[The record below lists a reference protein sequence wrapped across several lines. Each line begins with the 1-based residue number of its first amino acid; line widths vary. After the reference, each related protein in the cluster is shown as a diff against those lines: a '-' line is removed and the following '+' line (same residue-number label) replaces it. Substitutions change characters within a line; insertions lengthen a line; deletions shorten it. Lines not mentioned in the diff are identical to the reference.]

1 MHDYYCVMQKL
12 LYQAADPHNVAY
24 LRYYIASMP
33 GKIPDLINQ
42 YIEANKKTIENYSF
56 AAVHQMIVSI
66 LQKECASE
74 KAKKNFKKQMHF
86 STKLCNNFAET
97 YDFGCSSKSRK
108 EVSKDS
114 CSCKTDKYI
123 PKKKYYPSK
132 FSKKKRM
139 IFRKRTKPSKRVT
152 CFICGKE
159 GHYANTCKEKK
170 NKKQLKIMD
179 VFSIVHNPENWDL
192 ISHSDGEYFEI
203 SSDSSNSDFDDLP
216 NIGKIRLE

>member
-1 MHDYYCVMQKL
+1 MTNIIEHPTDPLKAIFNALKHEFVGVVLEDSVHHGQLFLFQRLCNIDYLHGYYCVMQKL
-12 LYQAADPHNVAY
+12 IYQAADPHNVAY
-24 LRYYIASMP
+24 FRYYIASMP
-33 GKIPDLINQ
+33 GRIPYLINQ
-42 YIEANKKTIENYSF
+42 YIEANKIKIENSSF
-56 AAVHQMIVSI
+56 SAVHQMIVSI

-74 KAKKNFKKQMHF
+74 KAKNNFKKQLHF

-97 YDFGCSSKSRK
+97 CDFGCSRKSRK
-108 EVSKDS
+108 KVSKAS

-170 NKKQLKIMD
+170 RKK
-179 VFSIVHNPENWDL
+179 
-192 ISHSDGEYFEI
+192 
-203 SSDSSNSDFDDLP
+203 
-216 NIGKIRLE
+216 